1 MTERWRSL
9 TSRAGAAPVAVSALV
24 LLALALRLPG
34 LSQSLYGDEL
44 FTYELAIRPSL
55 GAVLDGVRSSLEVS
69 PPGYTILAWLFQQF
83 GPAQFWSR
91 AASLIAGVL
100 LVPVV
105 YALGLRV
112 ANRGAG
118 LLAAALLTLSPFAI
132 FYASEARA
140 YSLVALLLAAST
152 LVLLKATSEDA
163 SSGWWI
169 VFAGLTVA
177 AIYTHYTAF
186 SGVAAQAVWIV
197 LFCRRCWRPALLAFA
212 LAAVAFL
219 PWLGEFIK
227 DRQFLNGSPAHALA
241 GLLAPFDLKVLLRGI
256 GQWLVGAPYAPFSV
270 VPGRV
275 AIVLYAAALIIVVV
289 GGLSAFARRWAFKI
303 DPSVGLVSLV
313 AVAAPIAAAGYSAI
327 AGDLF
332 LARYMF
338 VSLPAM
344 IVAIALAVVALSRPA
359 ALAATV
365 ALLIAGGLGA
375 AASLSG
381 QNDRPNYVA
390 AAQVVDSWTGPGD
403 LVVDYSGSGI
413 FLSGPIGDQLK
424 LNLRGPHRYYRGV
437 PTSTPSSALLE
448 QAKESDR
455 LVIVI
460 PAVKQLA
467 SPQIIPGFRLISER
481 RLTGFTELAIYIFE
495 RSSETGAAR

>member
-1 MTERWRSL
+1 LTERWRSL
-9 TSRAGAAPVAVSALV
+9 TGRAGAAPVAVSALV

-112 ANRGAG
+112 ANRRAG
-118 LLAAALLTLSPFAI
+118 LLAAALLALSPFAI

-152 LVLLKATSEDA
+152 LVLLKATSEGA

-169 VFAGLTVA
+169 LFAGLTVA

-186 SGVAAQAVWIV
+186 SAVAAQAVWIV
-197 LFCRRCWRPALLAFA
+197 LFCRRCWLPAFLAFA
-212 LAAVAFL
+212 VAAVAFL

-227 DRQFLNGSPAHALA
+227 DRQFLNGSSAHALA
-241 GLLAPFDLKVLLRGI
+241 GLLAPFDLEVLLRGI

-275 AIVLYAAALIIVVV
+275 AIVLYAAAVIIVVV
-289 GGLSAFARRWAFKI
+289 GSLFAFARRQAFKF
-303 DPSVGLVSLV
+303 DPSVALVSLV

-327 AGDLF
+327 AGDL
-332 LARYMF
+332 
-338 VSLPAM
+338 
-344 IVAIALAVVALSRPA
+344 ALAVFALSRPA
-359 ALAATV
+359 ALAATA

-390 AAQVVDSWTGPGD
+390 AAQLVDSWAGPGD

-481 RLTGFTELAIYIFE
+481 QLTGFTELAIYIFE